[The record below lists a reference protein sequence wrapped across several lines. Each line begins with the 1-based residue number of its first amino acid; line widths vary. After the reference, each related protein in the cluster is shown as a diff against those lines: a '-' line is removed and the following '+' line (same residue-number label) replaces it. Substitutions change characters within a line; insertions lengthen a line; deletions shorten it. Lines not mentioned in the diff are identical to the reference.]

1 MTDCAGHCSSTW
13 GEAAMTL
20 ALAADGAARLD
31 AVDYTIIGV
40 YLLGMLALGA
50 VVSTRIRGFKDYFL
64 AGGEL
69 TTPLLVCSLV
79 SSYYGIDVTFGTS
92 ESGFYYGVV
101 AWFWYSLPYYVFIV
115 IAAVVIAPRLRRY
128 GDAMTLSDVLE
139 RHYGMKTRV
148 VGAMAS
154 FVYSAPVLAM
164 AGMMTLMTFV
174 GIPTGWGVAATIG
187 ICAAYTIMGGLWAD
201 SISDTVQFVLM
212 CVSLAIA
219 LPLAVEWVG
228 GWEFAEHLPASAA
241 GGESTYLAHHGG
253 LTFWMR
259 LAWAMTGLTLLIEPA
274 FYQRVFAAKDSRS
287 VQRAL
292 LIGIGLWASYDWGAT
307 LIGLVARSAVEQ
319 GLLPRDLLGKEAL
332 LTVCLEMLPTGL
344 RGLMIGGILAAAMSQ
359 IDSYS
364 LLASGNLVYDISR
377 PLVDPHAS
385 DRRLLALAR
394 LGVFVVMFAAA
405 LFSLLFDRMRDTWQ
419 FMASVMASAVFVP
432 VMGALFAKPR
442 AAAGFWGAVAGL
454 GGLVLF
460 YALLFSQGQFDAEA
474 ETYVWR
480 IGGVELWQDYAVLCA
495 LPISLAGY
503 LVGNLFGEE
512 AA

>member
-1 MTDCAGHCSSTW
+1 
-13 GEAAMTL
+13 MTL
-20 ALAADGAARLD
+20 PGAAAESPLD
-31 AVDYTIIGV
+31 GFDYAVVVI

-50 VVSTRIRGFKDYFL
+50 VVSSRIRGFKDYFL

-101 AWFWYSLPYYVFIV
+101 AWFWYSLPYYFFIV

-164 AGMMTLMTFV
+164 AGMMTLMSFV
-174 GIPTGWGVAATIG
+174 GVPLVPGVIATIG
-187 ICAAYTIMGGLWAD
+187 ICAAYTVMGGLWAD

-212 CVSLAIA
+212 CVSLAIS
-219 LPLAVEWVG
+219 LPLAVEWAG
-228 GWEFAEHLPASAA
+228 GWDFVAHLPATAD
-241 GGESTYLAHHGG
+241 GGASLHMNHHGG
-253 LTFWMR
+253 LTIWMR
-259 LAWAMTGLTLLIEPA
+259 VAWALTGLTLLIEPA
-274 FYQRVFAAKDSRS
+274 FYQRVFAARDSRS

-292 LIGIGLWASYDWGAT
+292 LIGILLWAAYDWGAT

-319 GLLPRDLLGKEAL
+319 GLIPTDVLGKEAL

-364 LLASGNLVYDISR
+364 LLASGNLVYDIYR
-377 PLVDPHAS
+377 PLLDPGAT
-385 DRRLLALAR
+385 DRRLLALTRA
-394 LGVFVVMFAAA
+394 GVFAVMFAAA
-405 LFSLLFDRMRDTWQ
+405 MFSLLFDRMRDAWQ

-432 VMGALFAKPR
+432 VMGALFFRPR
-442 AAAGFWGAVAGL
+442 PAAGFAGAVAGL
-454 GGLVLF
+454 AGLVAF
-460 YALLFSQGQFDAEA
+460 YGLLFVNGRYDDGA

-480 IGGVELWQDYAVLCA
+480 LGQLELWQDYAVLCA
-495 LPISLAGY
+495 LPVSLAGFM
-503 LVGNLFGEE
+503 LGNAFGKEPPC
-512 AA
+512 